1 MAISVIAAGLLIG
14 VMVILV
20 GLSRSG
26 QPRARR
32 ADGGDGGYA
41 FTGDGGGDGCD
52 AGDGGGGCDG
62 GGSDGGGGGGGD

>member
-14 VMVILV
+14 VMIFF
-20 GLSRSG
+20 LSLTRSA

-32 ADGGDGGYA
+32 ADGSDGGFAA
-41 FTGDGGGDGCD
+41 FSGDGGDGCD

-62 GGSDGGGGGGGD
+62 GGGDGGGGGGD